1 LNCQDTQK
9 LLHGYVDGEL
19 DLLQSMEI
27 DQHVQECTACAQ
39 AYTDLQTV
47 RTAVKNRAPYFQ
59 APSSLQKRIQSS
71 LRRPNKAGFAPQS
84 LPLRRLAIAASLVFV
99 LFTAWGLLRLLSDR
113 SDGVSTPELV
123 VASYVRSEMLPTHR
137 LDVESSNQHTVKPW
151 FAGKVDFAP
160 SVPDLTDQGFDL
172 VGGRL
177 DYLDNRNVAT
187 LVYQRRQHIINLF
200 IWPATPDGEA
210 ATKTES
216 RHGYHLLHWT
226 HSAMTYW
233 AVSDLNDLELQAF
246 VRQVQEKT
254 R

>member
-1 LNCQDTQK
+1 LNCQDTQR

-39 AYTDLQTV
+39 AYTDLQAV

-71 LRRPNKAGFAPQS
+71 LRRPKAGFAPQS

-113 SDGVSTPELV
+113 SADGVSIPELV
-123 VASYVRSEMLPTHR
+123 VASYVRSEMLPRHR

-177 DYLDNRNVAT
+177 DYLDNRNVAI
-187 LVYQRRQHIINLF
+187 LVYKRRQHIINLF
-200 IWPATPDGEA
+200 IWLATPDGEA
-210 ATKTES
+210 ATKTEL
-216 RHGYHLLHWT
+216 RHGYHLIHWT
-226 HSAMTYW
+226 QSGMTYW
-233 AVSDLNDLELQAF
+233 AVSDLNALELQKF

-254 R
+254 P